1 MAKDSDSTHSTLEVH
16 KMKWL
21 QFFTP
26 AKSMD
31 TGQAKEFISAHSN
44 EETTILDVRQPSEY
58 KESHI
63 PGAVLI
69 PLSELSDRLE
79 ELNPEKPTL
88 VYCAIGGRSR
98 VAAQMLA
105 GKGFKKVINVAG
117 GIKAWESEI
126 AIGDQELG
134 IDLFSDTENP
144 DQVLKAAYSLEQGLR
159 DFYLT
164 LGGQATNPKVKELFE
179 KLSEIELKH
188 QASIFQAYLDI
199 SGETQEISQK
209 EFESMVE
216 VKALEGGL
224 STEQYLELFSPDLEK
239 ETDVISLA
247 MSIEAQ
253 ALDLYQRL
261 ALKIDTPDSK
271 QVVQKIASEE
281 KTHLESL
288 GKLMDSLKGTE

>member
-1 MAKDSDSTHSTLEVH
+1 
-16 KMKWL
+16 MKWL

-31 TGQAKEFISAHSN
+31 TGQAKEFISTHPNQA
-44 EETTILDVRQPSEY
+44 TTILDVRQPSEY
-58 KESHI
+58 EERHI

-79 ELNPEKPTL
+79 ELDPEKPTL

-105 GKGFKKVINVAG
+105 GKGFKKVINVSG

-126 AIGDQELG
+126 AIGDQDLG
-134 IDLFSDTENP
+134 IDLFSDTEDP
-144 DQVLKAAYSLEQGLR
+144 ALVLKAAYSLEQGLR

-164 LGGQATNPKVKELFE
+164 LGGQATNPKVKELFA

-188 QASIFQAYLDI
+188 QTSIFQAYLDI
-199 SGETQEISQK
+199 SGETQKISQK
-209 EFESMVE
+209 EFEGMVE

-224 STEQYLELFSPDLEK
+224 STEQYLGLFNPDLEK

-261 ALKIDTPDSK
+261 ALKINNPDSK
-271 QVVQKIASEE
+271 QIVQKIASEE

-288 GKLMDSLKGTE
+288 GKLMDSLKGTDQ